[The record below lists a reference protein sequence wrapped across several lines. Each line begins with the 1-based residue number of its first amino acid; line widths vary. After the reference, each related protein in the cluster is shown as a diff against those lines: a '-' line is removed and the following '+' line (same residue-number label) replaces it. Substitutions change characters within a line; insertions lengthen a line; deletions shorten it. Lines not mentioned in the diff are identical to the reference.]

1 MRISDWGSDVCSSD
15 LLPQAF
21 ERSPNLAAALTKGV
35 NDGIFSIYV
44 QYTTLHQIVT
54 GQLKL
59 MELSGP
65 IRMAKMSAHTL
76 SLGLLPFLY
85 LMALISIAVGIMN
98 LLPIP
103 GLDGGHLLT
112 SAVVGVMRRDLIS
125 DEHTSETQSLMCIWY
140 SV

>member
-1 MRISDWGSDVCSSD
+1 
-15 LLPQAF
+15 
-21 ERSPNLAAALTKGV
+21 
-35 NDGIFSIYV
+35 
-44 QYTTLHQIVT
+44 
-54 GQLKL
+54 

-112 SAVVGVMRRDLIS
+112 YAVEGVMRRDLPEAAAKLLIQGGLLIIIRS
-125 DEHTSETQSLMCIWY
+125 EEHTSELQSLMRISYAVFCLKNKNHK
-140 SV
+140 

>member
-1 MRISDWGSDVCSSD
+1 
-15 LLPQAF
+15 
-21 ERSPNLAAALTKGV
+21 
-35 NDGIFSIYV
+35 
-44 QYTTLHQIVT
+44 
-54 GQLKL
+54 

-112 SAVVGVMRRDLIS
+112 YAVEGVMRRDLPEAAAKLLIQRS
-125 DEHTSETQSLMCIWY
+125 EEHTSELQSLMRISYAVFCLKKTN
-140 SV
+140 